1 MRIVITGASSGIG
14 HELAKIYKA
23 RGDKLFLVARRIELL
38 DEFLGENIFGA
49 DLSKLDEAIRTG
61 EAIAKWNPD
70 LIIINAGISLG
81 HSQDKLTNLNDF
93 ENLFITNF
101 SSIHPT
107 LYPTLLKW
115 INYFNNNLSSI
126 TNLHSGSGT
135 EKIDKRIVFISSL
148 ASLITLPSSI
158 AYSTSKRAMNS
169 YAEGL
174 RFFLKPYGVKI
185 ITILPGFI
193 ETPLT
198 HKNKFNMPFILP
210 LEKGVEEIYDAI
222 EANKVFYPFP
232 YIFYILI
239 KILNL
244 LPNFLRDWFISKSV
258 VGVQ

>member
-38 DEFLGENIFGA
+38 GKFLSENIFGA
-49 DLSKLDEAIRTG
+49 DLSELDEAIRTG

-81 HSQDKLTNLNDF
+81 HSRDKLTNLNDF
-93 ENLFITNF
+93 EKLFITNF

-115 INYFNNNLSSI
+115 INHSNN
-126 TNLHSGSGT
+126 NLHSGSGT
-135 EKIDKRIVFISSL
+135 EKIDKKIVFISSL

-185 ITILPGFI
+185 TTILPGFI

-210 LEKGVEEIYDAI
+210 LEKGVEQIYDAI
-222 EANKVFYPFP
+222 EDNKVFYPFP

-244 LPNFLRDWFISKSV
+244 LPNFLRDWFISKSG
-258 VGVQ
+258 VGVK